1 MNYLNHTQI
10 KEIVAKAL
18 LEDIGKADITT
29 GFVIPAGKRVKAVLL
44 AKEDF
49 VVCGLDIARAAFRQK
64 DKNLSFVPL
73 VKEGAAVKN
82 GQRIARIEGN
92 ARSILIA
99 ERVALNFLSLLSG
112 IAANTRRFVEAV
124 RPFKVKIMDTRKT
137 LPLLRGL
144 EKYAIRAGGGYN
156 HRMKLDEMIL
166 VKDNHL
172 KIIGGYGGLAKLLR
186 NTVRLRE
193 YKIELE
199 CESLEEFMQAL
210 ILNPDIIM
218 LDNMSIKDMKKA
230 VMMRNRFSTSI
241 TYPRPALEASG
252 GITLEN
258 VKDAA
263 STGVEMVS
271 IGALTHSVASVD
283 ISLEFL

>member
-1 MNYLNHTQI
+1 MNYLNHVQI

-18 LEDIGKADITT
+18 REDIGKADITT

-49 VVCGLDIARAAFRQK
+49 VVCGLDIARLAFRQK
-64 DKNLSFVPL
+64 DRNLSFVPL

-82 GQRIARIEGN
+82 GKSIARIEGN
-92 ARSILIA
+92 ARPILIA
-99 ERVALNFLSLLSG
+99 ERVALNFLSLMSG
-112 IAANTRRFVEAV
+112 IATNTRRFVEAV
-124 RPFKVKIMDTRKT
+124 KPFKVKIMDTRKT

-156 HRMKLDEMIL
+156 HRMRLDEMIL

-172 KIIGGYGGLAKLLR
+172 KIIGGYSGLAKLLR
-186 NTVRLRE
+186 NTVSPRDH
-193 YKIELE
+193 KIELE
-199 CESLEEFMQAL
+199 CENLEEFMQAL

-230 VMMRNRFSTSI
+230 VIMRNRFSTSI
-241 TYPRPALEASG
+241 TYLRPALEASG

-258 VKDAA
+258 VKAAA
-263 STGVEMVS
+263 STGVEMIS
-271 IGALTHSVASVD
+271 IGALTHSVVSVD